1 MPENAKGFLLDLM
14 STVRGRPVPVRAL
27 VAAGHVFGIGEDSVR
42 VTLVRLRQRGLVQ
55 RNQRGQYR
63 VAPAA
68 QPIQRHVGAWAKVE
82 SQVVPWH
89 GAWVG
94 VQLDPLAEG
103 RRAQRQRRQ
112 RALGFV
118 GFRLLGSHLW
128 IRPDNL
134 VGGVAGVRQRLQILG
149 VEEAAPVFALSELDG
164 TAEARARGLWNV
176 NALREGYRRMRT
188 ALRHSA
194 RRLRRMA
201 PEPAMVESFRLGG
214 RAIRQIVFDP
224 LLPEPMVPARE
235 RRALV
240 DEMRRYDRL
249 GRACWRPFMQRY
261 GAPHLELPLDVGLAE
276 ERAAAAAGSRT

>member
-1 MPENAKGFLLDLM
+1 VATNAKGFLLDLM
-14 STVRGRPVPVRAL
+14 STVRGRPIPVRAL
-27 VAAGHVFGIGEDSVR
+27 VAAGAVFGIGEDSIR
-42 VTLVRLRQRGLVQ
+42 VTLVRLQKRGLVQ
-55 RNQRGQYR
+55 RNERGQYR
-63 VAPAA
+63 VARAA
-68 QPIQRHVGAWAKVE
+68 QPIQRHVAAWAKAE
-82 SQVVPWH
+82 AQVVAWR

-94 VQLDPLAEG
+94 VHVDPLAG
-103 RRAQRQRRQ
+103 SRRSQRQRRQ

-118 GFRLLGSHLW
+118 GFRLLRSHLW

-134 VGGVAGVRQRLQILG
+134 VGGVAGVRKRLRSLG
-149 VEEAAPVFALSELDG
+149 VEEAAPVFALTEFDAA
-164 TAEARARGLWNV
+164 TEEQARGLWNV
-176 NALREGYRRMRT
+176 RVLRDGYRDLRAALRR
-188 ALRHSA
+188 SA
-194 RRLRRMA
+194 RRLPTVA
-201 PEPAMVESFRLGG
+201 SEQGMVESFRLGG
-214 RAIRQIVFDP
+214 RVIHQIVFDP